1 MEGQY
6 QIM

>member
-6 QIM
+6 QIT

>member
-6 QIM
+6 